1 MLARQLLARQLLT
14 RFGRSVIKRPDRLS
28 GAVLIVVAIGAL
40 FEASGLPFGSLRQP
54 DSGFFPKS
62 LATLLLLFGL
72 GIVLNPYT
80 GSSQPARF
88 NSESWQ
94 VPIAA
99 SAFVIYALALAKV
112 GFVLATIAVML
123 LVMRGLGGMSL
134 KRALLIAVPSV
145 VATYIAFV
153 QLGVPL
159 PRGPLPY

>member
-1 MLARQLLARQLLT
+1 MIR
-14 RFGRSVIKRPDRLS
+14 RPDRLS
-28 GAVLIVVAIGAL
+28 GAVLVVVAIGAL

-54 DSGFFPKS
+54 DLGFFPKS
-62 LATLLLLFGL
+62 LASLLLLFGV
-72 GIVLNPYT
+72 GIALNPYVSNS
-80 GSSQPARF
+80 GSARF

-94 VPIAA
+94 IPIAA
-99 SAFVIYALALAKV
+99 SAFVLYALMLAKV
-112 GFVLATIAVML
+112 GFVLATSAVML

-134 KRALLIAVPSV
+134 KQALLIAVPSV